1 MSSSK
6 EGGGLLA
13 SIGLNKE
20 DMKEDSM
27 GDYDQE
33 EDEEDERDLHKKSD
47 LFDTSKDR
55 VGAMNKKATA

>member
-55 VGAMNKKATA
+55 VGAKNKKATA

>member
-13 SIGLNKE
+13 SIGLKKE

-27 GDYDQE
+27 GDDSE
-33 EDEEDERDLHKKSD
+33 MERELHKKSD
-47 LFDTSKDR
+47 LFDMSKDR
-55 VGAMNKKATA
+55 IGAQNKKANA

>member
-1 MSSSK
+1 
-6 EGGGLLA
+6 
-13 SIGLNKE
+13 
-20 DMKEDSM
+20 M

-55 VGAMNKKATA
+55 VGAMNKKATAQQSDEEDFDLGFNSGKKD